1 MCIRDSRKV
10 LPKGTHQIGREKIVT
25 KKDLWDC
32 VPKEEKIKF
41 KMEDGKVFVDLE
53 RQYLP
58 GYAAPSVTYQQ
69 KQIVSEAKSG
79 LGAIGKGILAVLL
92 AGGAAPVS
100 YTHLMV
106 RELCRSVWKRFA
118 RGKLS
123 LRRKVRGSVCEMSE
137 SGSSLHMEKNM
148 ESKLSRSRT
157 KALVLH

>member
-1 MCIRDSRKV
+1 MEIVMGVSDWTDQTGEELRHLVGNAIMEQAFEKYEYRKV
-10 LPKGTHQIGREKIVT
+10 LPKGTHQIGKEKIVT

-69 KQIVSEAKSG
+69 KQVVSEAKSG

-92 AGGAAPVS
+92 AGGAALVGRIA
-100 YTHLMV
+100 YVDAV
-106 RELCRSVWKRFA
+106 RKKR
-118 RGKLS
+118 RRR
-123 LRRKVRGSVCEMSE
+123 RRK
-137 SGSSLHMEKNM
+137 
-148 ESKLSRSRT
+148 
-157 KALVLH
+157 

>member
-1 MCIRDSRKV
+1 MNTRKERLFYLDFIRAIAAVSIVITHFNARYSAHI
-10 LPKGTHQIGREKIVT
+10 PEIKGRMIGLIGKEKIVT

-92 AGGAAPVS
+92 AGGAALVGRIA
-100 YTHLMV
+100 YVDAV
-106 RELCRSVWKRFA
+106 RKKR
-118 RGKLS
+118 RRRRR
-123 LRRKVRGSVCEMSE
+123 RRK
-137 SGSSLHMEKNM
+137 
-148 ESKLSRSRT
+148 
-157 KALVLH
+157 